1 MKCPICD
8 GTRFGPYRAR
18 PVARCEQCHSLERGR
33 LLWMVLDRM
42 KVLRPK
48 MRVLHLAP
56 EGAIGNRLFELYGSS
71 YKATDYDV
79 PRYSKW
85 KFEVSQLD
93 ACCDLVNLPSASFD
107 LILHNHVLE
116 HLPCS
121 VEAVLAEMTRLLAP
135 GGWHFLSVPFRR
147 AQTEEDLGD
156 LTPEQRIEL
165 FGQYDHMRMFGT
177 KDFPALLSE
186 RFNIEPVK
194 CERWFSVDEI
204 VEAGIPFKGHDR
216 IDGNSIFVGRAREVA
231 LARAQG

>member
-1 MKCPICD
+1 MD
-8 GTRFGPYRAR
+8 GAR
-18 PVARCEQCHSLERGR
+18 PYESAAARKCEYCIWPRR
-33 LLWMVLDRM
+33 
-42 KVLRPK
+42 
-48 MRVLHLAP
+48 AP
-56 EGAIGNRLFELYGSS
+56 IGNRLFELYGSS

-165 FGQYDHMRMFGT
+165 FGQYDHMRMFGQRI
-177 KDFPALLSE
+177 FL
-186 RFNIEPVK
+186 RCF
-194 CERWFSVDEI
+194 RSVSTSN
-204 VEAGIPFKGHDR
+204 R
-216 IDGNSIFVGRAREVA
+216 
-231 LARAQG
+231 